1 MQRRD
6 FIHKSLLLG
15 TGLLT
20 LPNLLLAR
28 TERAAASPKVVI
40 VGAGIAGI
48 ACALR
53 LAQAGIQ
60 ATILEAQNRAGGRI
74 VTDRSTGIP
83 MDLGAGWIHG
93 PDGNNPITP
102 LARKANARLFVTDDD
117 SLEVFNTQGQAI
129 ADALIESSEQ
139 AYNELLAEVERR
151 AQALPADLS
160 IRDIIAQTDAE
171 KLDDPLWVWMM
182 TSYTEFDFGGPI
194 ERLSAKYFTNDEV
207 FPGNDVIFPDGY
219 DVLIQSL
226 VDPIADRIRYNKAV
240 SQAEYAPAEGVRL
253 TTRDGEKIEADYA
266 VITVPLG
273 VLKKQ
278 VINFAPALD
287 AERLALWNRIETGAV
302 NKVFLVWDEAFWD
315 PKTQYIG
322 YTDPV
327 KGKFTYFLNYR
338 TFSDANVLVT
348 FGFGNYGFELE
359 KLSDAQIQS
368 QVMQT
373 LRTIY
378 GNDIPE
384 PKRMVV
390 TRWSQNPYS
399 YGAYSYPTV
408 GMNEDDFDQMGEPVA
423 NRLLFAGEHTITQ
436 YRGTVHGAYLTG
448 IREAERILRW
458 ENVSRHPFAG
468 SRLPLACYPNPA
480 SGDEVSLRAEIP
492 AGIQAEAILFDPA
505 GKRIRTVN
513 LKAGNPPVIPIHGLA
528 SGYYTVNLLL
538 NGASAGT
545 TVLWIR

>member
-1 MQRRD
+1 MTTP
-6 FIHKSLLLG
+6 HWLLSQ
-15 TGLLT
+15 TG
-20 LPNLLLAR
+20 R
-28 TERAAASPKVVI
+28 TTASPKVVI
-40 VGAGIAGI
+40 IGAGI

-53 LAQAGIQ
+53 LQQAGIQ

-93 PDGNNPITP
+93 PDGDNPITP

-117 SLEVFNTQGQAI
+117 SLDVYNAQGQLI
-129 ADALIESSEQ
+129 SDATIQTSEE

-151 AQALPADLS
+151 ANALTTDFS
-160 IRDIIAQTDAE
+160 VRDMIAQIDAQ

-194 ERLSAKYFTNDEV
+194 ERLSAKYLSSDDL
-207 FPGNDVIFPDGY
+207 FPGYDVIFPDGY

-226 VDPIADRIRYNKAV
+226 IQPIADRIRYNKAV
-240 SQAEYAPAEGVRL
+240 SQAEYAPAEGVRI

-287 AERLALWNRIETGAV
+287 AERLALWNRIEMGAV

-315 PKTQYIG
+315 TKTQYIG

-378 GNDIPE
+378 GNEIPE

-408 GMNEDDFDQMGEPVA
+408 GMNEDDFDQMAEPVA
-423 NRLLFAGEHTITQ
+423 NRLLFAGEHTINK
-436 YRGTVHGAYLTG
+436 YRSTVHGAYLTG

-458 ENVSRHPFAG
+458 ENVSRYPFAG
-468 SRLPLACYPNPA
+468 NRVPFTCYPNPA
-480 SGDEVSLRAEIP
+480 SGDKVNVQAQIPNGIKAEIV
-492 AGIQAEAILFDPA
+492 ILDPS
-505 GKRIRTVN
+505 GKRIRTIH
-513 LKAGNPPVIPIHGLA
+513 LKGGGVPEIPINGLA

-538 NGASAGT
+538 NGATAGI